1 MGTLPDSL
9 ADQGLLPTNDD
20 LLFDNVTND
29 SNPSPAP
36 KPVLS
41 PSPAPKPRPSPTK
54 QIHLIPS
61 VDYEIDWNARQQRH
75 KEIWEEL
82 QFHLILEQ
90 HPNAISVLLRVLIE
104 LSVKNYIEET
114 KIPNIH
120 GDDSLAN
127 KINKIADDML
137 KKSLIDKDYKK
148 SLKKIE
154 QAENL
159 ISVNTLN
166 RYIHYYDLSP
176 SPKHLKAIWD
186 SLSAFVVLCLKV

>member
-1 MGTLPDSL
+1 MEKLDVYFDYLCPYACRG
-9 ADQGLLPTNDD
+9 AE
-20 LLFDNVTND
+20 LFEKIQDE
-29 SNPSPAP
+29 
-36 KPVLS
+36 L
-41 PSPAPKPRPSPTK
+41 
-54 QIHLIPS
+54 
-61 VDYEIDWNARQQRH
+61 DYEIEWKGRLQRH
-75 KEIWEEL
+75 KDIWEEL

-104 LSVKNYIEET
+104 LSVKNYIQEA
-114 KIPNIH
+114 KIQNIH
-120 GDDSLAN
+120 RDDSLAN
-127 KINKIADDML
+127 KINKIADDL
-137 KKSLIDKDYKK
+137 LQKGLIEKDYKK

-186 SLSAFVVLCLKV
+186 SLSTFVVLCLKV